1 MEKTAIPKLHIVPA
15 NNQLGH
21 YIQLHRETFFQD
33 HYIQNKLFRS
43 SQYLLVFIEQG
54 TLKISINGE
63 QSLYNTGSLFLVCPN
78 HQLQFITSPEDCSM
92 FILSY
97 DESSGEKL
105 QLDFG
110 CYKAYHAIFE
120 KREMIFFSIEAPL
133 NTYFASMLHQLDHY
147 LKMKHEDNF
156 KTHIVSNLFSAIIYT
171 MIDLMHGSIDIDD
184 QSYSRKEKIVMDFL
198 DLVEKEFR
206 NTKGIGQY
214 ADKLHVSVQYLS
226 ICVRTVTQKTPSF
239 FINNAVLSEAKSLL
253 LNTDHTLS
261 AIADDLEFPDP
272 FTFGK
277 FFKRLTGTS
286 PGKFRRRA

>member
-1 MEKTAIPKLHIVPA
+1 MEKTTAPALHIVPA
-15 NNQLGH
+15 NNQMCH
-21 YIQLHRETFFQD
+21 CIQLHRETFFLD
-33 HYIQNKLFRS
+33 HFVHNKPFRS
-43 SQYLLVFIEQG
+43 PQYLLVFIEQG
-54 TLKISINGE
+54 SITISINE
-63 QSLYNTGSLFLVCPN
+63 HRSVYPTGSLFLVSPS
-78 HQLQFITSPEDCSM
+78 HQLHFITSPEECSM

-97 DESSGEKL
+97 NEHSGEKL

-120 KREMIFFSIEAPL
+120 KREIVSFTLKMPL
-133 NTYFASMLHQLDHY
+133 HGYFTSMLHQLDYY
-147 LKMKHEDNF
+147 LKIRHDDNF
-156 KTHIVSNLFSAIIYT
+156 KIHIVSNIFSAIIYT
-171 MIDLMHGSIDIDD
+171 MIDLMHENIDIEDL
-184 QSYSRKEKIVMDFL
+184 SYSRKEKIVMDFL
-198 DLVEKEFR
+198 DLVEKDFR
-206 NTKGIGQY
+206 HTKGIGQY
-214 ADKLHVSVQYLS
+214 AEKLHVSVQYLS

-239 FINNAVLSEAKSLL
+239 FINNAVLTEAKALL